1 MRVPCTPGPRRGGA
15 THPESCGRAAGA
27 LFPPVGVSLPPS
39 SGRQPTLE
47 ARAVWSG
54 HCGRLVPKI
63 GLRDH
68 RKSEKEEE
76 GGERKAGPH
85 ASPPRVSWWRRGAG
99 GGFVGGRSGATLSAG
114 AATVI

>member
-76 GGERKAGPH
+76 GGRG
-85 ASPPRVSWWRRGAG
+85 RRGRTRPLLGSPG
-99 GGFVGGRSGATLSAG
+99 GGGGP
-114 AATVI
+114 AAALLAAAREQP